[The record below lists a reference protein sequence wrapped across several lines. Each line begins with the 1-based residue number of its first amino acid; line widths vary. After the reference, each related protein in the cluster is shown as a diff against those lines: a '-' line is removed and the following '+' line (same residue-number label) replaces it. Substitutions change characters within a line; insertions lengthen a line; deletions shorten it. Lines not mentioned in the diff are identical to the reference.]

1 MDRQLE
7 QLKAIEVEQQIKAFN
22 EGYKLGQE
30 AAKQIYK
37 QDDGSGAEKMSDSV
51 NGQPRLTEATTIH
64 APSEA
69 KPTQTRSVYQE

>member
-51 NGQPRLTEATTIH
+51 NGTTEINRGHNRPCT
-64 APSEA
+64 E
-69 KPTQTRSVYQE
+69 

>member
-1 MDRQLE
+1 MRANSQDRVDHNIKSKRGAWMDRQLE

-37 QDDGSGAEKMSDSV
+37 
-51 NGQPRLTEATTIH
+51 
-64 APSEA
+64 
-69 KPTQTRSVYQE
+69 